1 MPNFGESLWNRH
13 PSVFTPI
20 PPVAIVLHG
29 TTSAGKT
36 SIAKALQ
43 ANSPTPVFH
52 VAMDAFACMSNRLDM
67 RSDAERDQAF
77 RLHCQ
82 NLRSTLR
89 RIAASHFDIVV
100 DLVLRD
106 EDEFAACLDALSS
119 RPTFVIGVWCP
130 LEVCEERERGREDR
144 ATGMAREQHG
154 HRAYDRPYAMKLDT
168 SLVTPQEAASEIRA
182 FVSGNM
188 A

>member
-1 MPNFGESLWNRH
+1 MSP
-13 PSVFTPI
+13 T
-20 PPVAIVLHG
+20 AIVLHG
-29 TTSAGKT
+29 TTSAGKS

-43 ANSPTPVFH
+43 ANASMPVFH
-52 VAMDAFACMSNRLDM
+52 VAMDAFACMSNRRDM

-77 RLHCQ
+77 KLHCQ

-89 RIAASHFDIVV
+89 QVAASHFDIVL

-106 EDEFAACLDALSS
+106 EEELSACLNALSP

-130 LEVCEERERGREDR
+130 LEMLEKRESHREDR
-144 ATGMAREQHG
+144 FKGMAREQFG
-154 HRAYDRPYAMKLDT
+154 HRAYERPYAMKLDT
-168 SLVTPQEAASEIRA
+168 SVITAEEAAHVIRE
-182 FVSGNM
+182 FVSKNT